1 MDIMEQAFLNELKEI
16 QSSVTIFLLNGTKL
30 QGILVDYD
38 NDTLFLRREGHTQM
52 IYKQSVSTVMPS
64 MSVHFERKSVET
76 VKNTQNIS

>member
-1 MDIMEQAFLNELKEI
+1 MDMMEQAFLNELKEI
-16 QSSVTIFLLNGTKL
+16 KSAVTIFLLNGTKL

-38 NDTLFLRREGHTQM
+38 SDTLFLRREGHTQM

-64 MSVHFERKSVET
+64 MSLPFERKSVET